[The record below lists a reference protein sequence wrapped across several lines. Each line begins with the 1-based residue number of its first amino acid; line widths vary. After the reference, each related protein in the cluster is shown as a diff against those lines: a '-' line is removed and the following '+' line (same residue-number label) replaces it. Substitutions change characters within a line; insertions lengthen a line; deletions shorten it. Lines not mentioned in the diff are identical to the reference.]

1 MRILILRQTT
11 IAGRPIRPG
20 EVVEATDQDARYL
33 MARGK
38 AETAQDPLPQPVA
51 SKPRTRKPSAP
62 GN

>member
-11 IAGRPIRPG
+11 IAGKPAFPG
-20 EVVEATDQDARYL
+20 DVVEVTAQDARYL

-38 AETAQDPLPQPVA
+38 AEAAQDPIPQPVA